1 MLINIHGEVKYFE
14 SRKANQSIWFSFP
27 KYWTG
32 KPLSKVF
39 KNYSDIFLTIHALK
53 KNPVYLLKERERSE
67 HFLSQESIATSYSVL
82 LSLKYTDG
90 SSSKFCSA
98 KTNTSEEYLEEIFF
112 IWMCA
117 NVHVWQSKL
126 WFERRNL
133 GPCNCFSS
141 GTDHGKKCT

>member
-1 MLINIHGEVKYFE
+1 M
-14 SRKANQSIWFSFP
+14 
-27 KYWTG
+27 
-32 KPLSKVF
+32 F

-98 KTNTSEEYLEEIFF
+98 TTNTSEEYLEEIFY
-112 IWMCA
+112 M
-117 NVHVWQSKL
+117 NV
-126 WFERRNL
+126 
-133 GPCNCFSS
+133 C
-141 GTDHGKKCT
+141 KCTRMAEQAVI

>member
-14 SRKANQSIWFSFP
+14 SRKVNQSIWFWFPFSFP

-67 HFLSQESIATSYSVL
+67 YFLSQESIATSYSVL

-98 KTNTSEEYLEEIFF
+98 KTNTSEEYLEEIFY
-112 IWMCA
+112 M
-117 NVHVWQSKL
+117 NV
-126 WFERRNL
+126 
-133 GPCNCFSS
+133 C
-141 GTDHGKKCT
+141 KCTRMAEQAVIWEKEFGIL